1 MAFSNRSG
9 SIMMSGF
16 RGVIADNAGYEP
28 DGKQSMD
35 STTIEQMIRAGLP
48 DAQVEVSGAD
58 GVHFEAV
65 VISPSFRD
73 MPTLKRH
80 RMVYATL
87 GPLMGNEIHAL
98 GLRTLTP
105 EEQDA

>member
-1 MAFSNRSG
+1 
-9 SIMMSGF
+9 
-16 RGVIADNAGYEP
+16 
-28 DGKQSMD
+28 
-35 STTIEQMIRAGLP
+35 MIREGLP
-48 DAQVEVSGAD
+48 DARVEVSGDD
-58 GVHFEAV
+58 GVHFEAR
-65 VISPSFRD
+65 VISPSFQG

-105 EEQDA
+105 DESA